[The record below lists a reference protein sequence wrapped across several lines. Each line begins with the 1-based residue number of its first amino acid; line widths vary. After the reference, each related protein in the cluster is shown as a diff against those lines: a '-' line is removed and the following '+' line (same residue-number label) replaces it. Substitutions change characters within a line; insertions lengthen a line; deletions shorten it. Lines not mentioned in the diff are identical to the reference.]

1 MSRLKYLFIILIEGI
16 VYYLITI
23 KNITIPCL
31 FKKII
36 HIPCPGC
43 GLTRAFKLI
52 LKLNLLDAIKYN
64 ILSIPLF
71 ILLIILNALLI
82 IDIIKDKNMTK
93 QIIFKI
99 FKHYRIIIL
108 LLIITEVLNIYHNV

>member
-16 VYYLITI
+16 VYYLIII

-31 FKKII
+31 FKKTI

-43 GLTRAFKLI
+43 GLTRAFKEI
-52 LKLNLLDAIKYN
+52 LQLNLLNAIKYN

-71 ILLIILNALLI
+71 ILLIILNTLLI
-82 IDIIKDKNMTK
+82 IDIIKDKNITK
-93 QIIFKI
+93 YVILKI
-99 FKHYRIIIL
+99 FKHYKLIIL
-108 LLIITEVLNIYHNV
+108 LLLITELLNIYHNV